1 MGLHTLAREVPALD
15 HRIREPA
22 ATDGSADGRRGRDAM
37 TDRDHDEH
45 RDSPG
50 EATPEEPTADE
61 GQEAPDATPKPATWA
76 GRQRSPGE
84 DAGEP
89 EEIPAEEAKTDD
101 AADEE
106 PAEEDGGSEPG
117 GEEAEDAEP
126 DTAERVAQDTVE
138 ADTLAL
144 ADREA
149 AREAALAG
157 LRARAAEN
165 GKPGTEAITA
175 PPPKGPAPGEAQ
187 TDGHEPAAKAPP
199 AQPPSVAA
207 SEEAEDLPRRR
218 GMWLRFVA

>member
-165 GKPGTEAITA
+165 KTKHGTGAITS
-175 PPPKGPAPGEAQ
+175 PPPKPPPPVQPSDDAEEPPAEAQPAP
-187 TDGHEPAAKAPP
+187 
-199 AQPPSVAA
+199 VAA
-207 SEEAEDLPRRR
+207 AAPED
-218 GMWLRFVA
+218 